1 MLDPYD
7 ISELKLRKPGDVLR
21 EIPDSYYGKPF
32 IPMCDNLLTALRLAD
47 SWKDYK
53 GPMSDRQ
60 GLEEAF
66 ANTIENRM
74 QESFEISK
82 VVEQGKISKE
92 RQQQTMCFWGYPPL
106 LPIRMD
112 MQGLSTTMIYG
123 PSVDI
128 SFVGISDEDRD
139 IFFIFNLHVE
149 ESVPVSSSRKRKILI
164 PAEPIKKMKYKK
176 RNRALNLSV
185 HGFSNAAC
193 GFFADLG
200 NEFELLAVSIYTFL
214 HC

>member
-92 RQQQTMCFWGYPPL
+92 RQKQTMCF
-106 LPIRMD
+106 
-112 MQGLSTTMIYG
+112 
-123 PSVDI
+123 
-128 SFVGISDEDRD
+128 
-139 IFFIFNLHVE
+139 
-149 ESVPVSSSRKRKILI
+149 
-164 PAEPIKKMKYKK
+164 
-176 RNRALNLSV
+176 
-185 HGFSNAAC
+185 
-193 GFFADLG
+193 
-200 NEFELLAVSIYTFL
+200 
-214 HC
+214 